1 MWPTRALGTNSSTAS
16 SMPRPARSTGTTTTS
31 APARRPAAGPSGVST
46 VTSSAVRSL
55 SASAISSTLM
65 RVAAR
70 RKCSGVV
77 VLSRS
82 VASASCTS
90 GWSTMWRGTGGLY
103 NEGCQGSGAG
113 SWLLGT
119 GCWGLG
125 AGNWELRAQAITIL
139 AMKSICA
146 VLLLFVALSGVAAQ
160 PARRT
165 VSSIVTGGTVITQ
178 DASRR
183 ILSPGAV
190 AIDGTDIVA
199 VDTPAA
205 IAARYQ
211 SSSTIDARDQIVLP
225 GLINTH
231 SHAPMVMYRGLAD
244 DLALMDWLQKYIFPA
259 EAKTVSPELVRVGT
273 RLAAVEMI
281 ESGTTAFVDMYYF
294 EEEIAKAAFEAGLRG
309 VLGETIIQFPVADAK
324 TPAEGL
330 TRAERFIKEFKDNGL
345 VVPAVAPHALYT
357 NDKANLAASAALAR
371 KYGVPIVIHFAE
383 TEDEVKTAREQ
394 YQMTP
399 IAALESVGVLG
410 ATTIAAHGVWVDDAD
425 IAILKRT
432 GTGVAHNPES
442 NMKLASGAAPVTK
455 YLAAGIKLGLGTD
468 GAASNNDLDMFEAMR
483 QASFLAKHATH
494 DPTAV
499 KAQDALDMATIGGA
513 RVIGMEK
520 VLGALEKGKRADLI
534 TVSMNSAR
542 QTPLYDAV
550 SHLVYVT
557 RGTDVQNTVVNGKI
571 LMRDRQL
578 KTLNRDAV
586 IADDNRL
593 AARVRAAVAVR

>member
-1 MWPTRALGTNSSTAS
+1 MTALA
-16 SMPRPARSTGTTTTS
+16 
-31 APARRPAAGPSGVST
+31 
-46 VTSSAVRSL
+46 
-55 SASAISSTLM
+55 
-65 RVAAR
+65 
-70 RKCSGVV
+70 
-77 VLSRS
+77 
-82 VASASCTS
+82 
-90 GWSTMWRGTGGLY
+90 
-103 NEGCQGSGAG
+103 
-113 SWLLGT
+113 
-119 GCWGLG
+119 
-125 AGNWELRAQAITIL
+125 
-139 AMKSICA
+139 
-146 VLLLFVALSGVAAQ
+146 ALSAQ
-160 PARRT
+160 PARRR
-165 VSSIVTGGTVITQ
+165 VSLIVTGGTVLTQ
-178 DASRR
+178 NATHR
-183 ILSPGAV
+183 ILTPGAL
-190 AIDGTDIVA
+190 AIDGTDIVD
-199 VDTPAA
+199 VDTPAN
-205 IAARYQ
+205 IAAKYQ
-211 SSSTIDARDQIVLP
+211 AVETIDARDQIVLP

-244 DLALMDWLQKYIFPA
+244 DLALMDWLTKYIFPA

-294 EEEIAKAAFEAGLRG
+294 EEEIARAAFEAGLRG

-324 TPAEGL
+324 TPAEAL
-330 TRAERFIKEFKDNGL
+330 ARAERFIKEFKDNGL
-345 VVPAVAPHALYT
+345 IVPAVAPHALYT
-357 NDKANLAASAALAR
+357 NDKATLRASADLAR
-371 KYGVPIVIHFAE
+371 KYDVPIVIHFAE

-399 IAALESVGVLG
+399 TAALESLGVLG
-410 ATTIAAHGVWVDDAD
+410 ETTIGAHGVWVTDAD

-455 YLAAGIKLGLGTD
+455 YLAAGVKLGLGTD

-483 QASFLAKHATH
+483 QASFLAKLTTK

-520 VLGALEKGKRADLI
+520 LLGSLEIGKRADLI
-534 TVSMNSAR
+534 TVSTRSAR
-542 QTPLYDAV
+542 QTPMYDPV

-557 RGTDVQNTVVNGKI
+557 RGDDVRNTIVNGKI

-586 IADDNRL
+586 IADANRL
-593 AARVRAAVAVR
+593 AARVKDAVRPR